1 MNGDFDPNSHKN
13 LELLRYYLNRDL
25 TRIDRNIQNSS
36 NELLGYFIA
45 SLVDM
50 SVVVLFSDL
59 LSGKGVWFKLFA
71 VFALIVLFVLVSKV
85 SNKVANWIS
94 TRRKE
99 SGREEYLIDAAKQAI
114 IDGFDN
120 IACDALLICE
130 EYMQRYQAAEKE
142 HIKNFY
148 LYEIIHHL
156 TKSVDLFN
164 EIDSHHDWYIS
175 SQDSELIDSY
185 RINNYIDYAKAINQ
199 FLCNEIQNPISDPEL
214 KKDLD
219 NLNESISRWIY
230 IS

>member
-1 MNGDFDPNSHKN
+1 MNSDFDPNSHKN

-25 TRIDRNIQNSS
+25 TRIDQNIQNSS

-59 LSGKGVWFKLFA
+59 LSGKGVRFKLFA
-71 VFALIVLFVLVSKV
+71 VFALIVLFVIVSKV

-114 IDGFDN
+114 IDDFDN

-164 EIDSHHDWYIS
+164 EIDSHQDWYIS
-175 SQDSELIDSY
+175 SQNSELIDSY

-199 FLCNEIQNPISDPEL
+199 FLCNEIQKPISDPEL

-219 NLNESISRWIY
+219 NLNASISKWTY

>member
-1 MNGDFDPNSHKN
+1 MNSDFDPNSHKN

-25 TRIDRNIQNSS
+25 TRIDQKIQNSS
-36 NELLGYFIA
+36 NELLGSFIA

-50 SVVVLFSDL
+50 SVVVFFSDL
-59 LSGKGVWFKLFA
+59 LKCEKNGVKLCA

-85 SNKVANWIS
+85 SNAVTNWIS

-99 SGREEYLIDAAKQAI
+99 SGREEYLIDTAKQAI

-142 HIKNFY
+142 HIKDFY

-164 EIDSHHDWYIS
+164 EIDSHRDWYIS

-185 RINNYIDYAKAINQ
+185 RINNYVDYAKAINQ
-199 FLCNEIQNPISDPEL
+199 FLCDKIKKPISDPEL

-219 NLNESISRWIY
+219 NLNESIRKWAHTS
-230 IS
+230 

>member
-25 TRIDRNIQNSS
+25 TRIDQNIQNSS

-59 LSGKGVWFKLFA
+59 LSGKGVCFKLLA
-71 VFALIVLFVLVSKV
+71 VFTLIVLFVIVSKV

-99 SGREEYLIDAAKQAI
+99 SGREEYLMDAAKQAI

-130 EYMQRYQAAEKE
+130 EYMQRYVAAEKE

-185 RINNYIDYAKAINQ
+185 RVNNYIDYAKAINQ
-199 FLCNEIQNPISDPEL
+199 FLCDKIQKPISDPEL

-219 NLNESISRWIY
+219 NLNASISKWTY

>member
-1 MNGDFDPNSHKN
+1 MNSDFDPNNHKN
-13 LELLRYYLNRDL
+13 LELFRYYLNRDL
-25 TRIDRNIQNSS
+25 AKIDHNIQEKN

-50 SVVVLFSDL
+50 SVVVFFDDL
-59 LSGKGVWFKLFA
+59 LKSKGFWCK
-71 VFALIVLFVLVSKV
+71 VFAIFILIILFILVSIII
-85 SNKVANWIS
+85 NKIANWIS
-94 TRRKE
+94 NQRKE
-99 SGREEYLIDAAKQAI
+99 SGKEEYLIDSARQAI

-130 EYMQRYQAAEKE
+130 NYIQKYQMAQKE

-164 EIDSHHDWYIS
+164 EINNHHDLYIS
-175 SQDSELIDSY
+175 SKDSELIDSY
-185 RINNYIDYAKAINQ
+185 RVNNYIDYAQAINK
-199 FLCNEIQNPISDPEL
+199 FLCDEFQNPIEDSEL

-219 NLNESISRWIY
+219 NLNVAITKWKHVS
-230 IS
+230 